1 MAKRRT
7 KSNRTTSPNLPES
20 TLERARKQVS
30 GELEEGS
37 GESFSKVSTAK
48 PATSADEARRER
60 RSRRQ
65 AARRQSGSSSASSG
79 QFSQRSKRDSLSSEY
94 ISEMLA
100 NPTIHVSEQQLHE
113 EYGFVLA
120 DLRSMAILA
129 AVLMIFLVLLAQF
142 I

>member
-37 GESFSKVSTAK
+37 GEAFSKVSTAK
-48 PATSADEARRER
+48 PATPADEARRER

-65 AARRQSGSSSASSG
+65 AARRQSGGGSASG

-100 NPTIHVSEQQLHE
+100 NPTIHVSEAQLRE

-120 DLRSMAILA
+120 DLRSMGILA